1 MIPLPRAW
9 WLTSA
14 MLIGV
19 AVGFMAG
26 IAATMVVT
34 APMLPDVVI
43 GLVVA
48 VPSAIGLLLV
58 LCSGRRWITTFGVFV
73 LSIAPG
79 WLGMLVAMQAVSL
92 G

>member
-1 MIPLPRAW
+1 
-9 WLTSA
+9 

-34 APMLPDVVI
+34 APVRPDVVI

-48 VPSAIGLLLV
+48 VPSSIGLLLV

-73 LSIAPG
+73 LSVAPG
-79 WLGMLVAMQAVSL
+79 WLSVLVAMQAVSL

>member
-1 MIPLPRAW
+1 
-9 WLTSA
+9 

-26 IAATMVVT
+26 IAATLVVT
-34 APMLPDVVI
+34 APVRPDVVI

-48 VPSAIGLLLV
+48 VPSSIGLLLV

-73 LSIAPG
+73 LSVAPG
-79 WLGMLVAMQAVSL
+79 WLGVLVAMQAVSL